1 MIFGGYSK
9 GKEDLPRV
17 FQISIARFSRELPGP
32 GEPLSLLVAIHEE
45 GTGIT
50 WQQNITVEPDTER
63 YFLDTTETLYRRG
76 LGYGGGTPE
85 SALAAVDEL
94 GRKLWATFLGDAGAA
109 YLADSR
115 PTALLLDVD
124 ETTLNLPWELMAWNG
139 NPLALEFPF
148 GRIVRTRARPRP
160 GRDPLQ
166 EDAEARILAI
176 ANPTTDLA
184 AAEREVAA
192 IAALAGDH
200 GKFKIAVDVLA
211 RGDAT
216 RANFLARLTR
226 GDYDIVHFAGHA
238 GFDPTEPEA
247 SALRLADGF
256 VTADELLA
264 LDWKAP
270 PYLVFNSACESGRAA
285 GGARLVSDQGQ
296 ANGLAAAFLACGA
309 AAYAGYFWPVTDDGS
324 CRFTETFYPALF
336 GLENVGLAFQEARK
350 STVLGS
356 GPGRRP
362 VRVQRRAVRRRGLG
376 QAPRSRH
383 GRVSDNPS
391 RLRRQLPKTST
402 RGPKYL
408 NGRVVATSAVSLR
421 WQHESHCARDL
432 RQPRHTFSPRRPDR
446 KPHLPTPVSHHLA
459 WPNALTRSAV
469 RRVSDGGRPLHTQR
483 SAVHLLTRCTFSMRI
498 TGFLMATV
506 ALSGLLN
513 SLTPSQC
520 MELPSGTRLDRSV
533 NENKPWRKIYRNVN
547 YTAISGQCRKRSNMQ
562 TFCYDMTVSSHWM
575 SGRRRPRASAAG
587 IPPR

>member
-32 GEPLSLLVAIHEE
+32 GEPLPFLVAIHEE
-45 GTGIT
+45 GTGST

-76 LGYGGGTPE
+76 LGYQGGTPE

-94 GRKLWATFLGDAGAA
+94 GRKLWETFLGDAGAA

-124 ETTLNLPWELMAWNG
+124 ETTLNLPWELMAWSG
-139 NPLALEFPF
+139 KPLALECPF

-166 EDAEARILAI
+166 EDAEARILAV

-211 RGDAT
+211 RSDAT

-238 GFDPTEPEA
+238 GFDPAEPEA
-247 SALRLADGF
+247 SALRLADGS
-256 VTADELLA
+256 VSADELLA
-264 LDWKAP
+264 LDWVAP

-309 AAYAGYFWPVTDDGS
+309 AAYAGYFWPVTDDGAY
-324 CRFTETFYPALF
+324 RFTETFYPALF
-336 GLENVGLAFQEARK
+336 GMENVGLAFQEARK
-350 STVLGS
+350 RTVWELAQAGDLS
-356 GPGRRP
+356 GF
-362 VRVQRRAVRRRGLG
+362 
-376 QAPRSRH
+376 
-383 GRVSDNPS
+383 
-391 RLRRQLPKTST
+391 
-402 RGPKYL
+402 
-408 NGRVVATSAVSLR
+408 SAVLFGDAASGKR
-421 WQHESHCARDL
+421 RDL
-432 RQPRHTFSPRRPDR
+432 
-446 KPHLPTPVSHHLA
+446 
-459 WPNALTRSAV
+459 
-469 RRVSDGGRPLHTQR
+469 
-483 SAVHLLTRCTFSMRI
+483 
-498 TGFLMATV
+498 AT
-506 ALSGLLN
+506 
-513 SLTPSQC
+513 
-520 MELPSGTRLDRSV
+520 
-533 NENKPWRKIYRNVN
+533 
-547 YTAISGQCRKRSNMQ
+547 
-562 TFCYDMTVSSHWM
+562 
-575 SGRRRPRASAAG
+575 AA
-587 IPPR
+587 

>member
-9 GKEDLPRV
+9 GKEELPRV

-85 SALAAVDEL
+85 SALAAADEL
-94 GRKLWATFLGDAGAA
+94 GRRLWATFLGDAGAA

-139 NPLALEFPF
+139 DPLALEFPF

-192 IAALAGDH
+192 IPRWRRPRQVQNRGGRAGVRRRDPGELPGAADPRRLRHRPLRRPCRVRPDRARSQRAAPGGRVRDRRRAIGAGLEGAALPGLQQRMRKRPRGRRRSAGIRSRP
-200 GKFKIAVDVLA
+200 GQRAGRRVSGLR
-211 RGDAT
+211 RG
-216 RANFLARLTR
+216 
-226 GDYDIVHFAGHA
+226 G
-238 GFDPTEPEA
+238 
-247 SALRLADGF
+247 
-256 VTADELLA
+256 
-264 LDWKAP
+264 
-270 PYLVFNSACESGRAA
+270 
-285 GGARLVSDQGQ
+285 
-296 ANGLAAAFLACGA
+296 
-309 AAYAGYFWPVTDDGS
+309 YAGYFWPVTDEGS

-336 GLENVGLAFQEARK
+336 GWKTSDSRSRRPAR
-350 STVLGS
+350 VRYGS

-362 VRVQRRAVRRRGLG
+362 VRVQRRAVRRRGIG
-376 QAPRSRH
+376 QASRPRN

-391 RLRRQLPKTST
+391 RLRRQLPESQYT
-402 RGPKYL
+402 GPKYL

-421 WQHESHCARDL
+421 WQH
-432 RQPRHTFSPRRPDR
+432 
-446 KPHLPTPVSHHLA
+446 
-459 WPNALTRSAV
+459 
-469 RRVSDGGRPLHTQR
+469 
-483 SAVHLLTRCTFSMRI
+483 
-498 TGFLMATV
+498 
-506 ALSGLLN
+506 
-513 SLTPSQC
+513 
-520 MELPSGTRLDRSV
+520 
-533 NENKPWRKIYRNVN
+533 
-547 YTAISGQCRKRSNMQ
+547 
-562 TFCYDMTVSSHWM
+562 
-575 SGRRRPRASAAG
+575 
-587 IPPR
+587 